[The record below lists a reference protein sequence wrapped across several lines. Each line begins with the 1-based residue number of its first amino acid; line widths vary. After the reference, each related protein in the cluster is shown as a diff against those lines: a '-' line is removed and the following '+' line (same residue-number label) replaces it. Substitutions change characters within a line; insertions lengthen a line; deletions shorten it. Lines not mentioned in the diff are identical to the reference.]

1 MDKQQIIE
9 NYLDEILIANQTTNL
24 TRITSRES
32 ALVLHLEDSL
42 VGLQEI
48 NEAPEGLYGDLGTG
62 GGFPGVP
69 IAVMTGRDTL
79 LIDSV
84 QKKVKILQEIV
95 DKLGISGNISTYGGR
110 IEDLAIDKPQAFS
123 VLSARALSRLVSL
136 LELSAPLL
144 KIGGR
149 LVCYK
154 AQIEQDELKEA
165 FDVQELVGMRL
176 MSRRSVTLS
185 DGCTHREIIVFE
197 KYKKPSMK
205 LPRRVGLAQ
214 RNPLKPRK

>member
-1 MDKQQIIE
+1 MEKHQLIE
-9 NYLDEILIANQTTNL
+9 NYLDEILVANQTTNL

-32 ALVLHLEDSL
+32 AMVLHVEDSL
-42 VGLQEI
+42 VGLPEI

-69 IAVMTGRDTL
+69 IAIMTGRETL
-79 LIDSV
+79 LVDSV
-84 QKKVKILQEIV
+84 QKKVRILQEIV
-95 DKLGISGNISTYGGR
+95 DKLSISENISTYGGR
-110 IEDLAIDKPQAFS
+110 IEDLALEKPQAFS

-144 KIGGR
+144 KKGGR

-154 AQIEQDELKEA
+154 AQIEEDEIQEA
-165 FDVQELVGMRL
+165 LDVQELVGMK
-176 MSRRSVTLS
+176 MVSRRAVTLS

-197 KYKKPSMK
+197 KYKKPGLK
-205 LPRRVGLAQ
+205 LPRRVGMAQ
-214 RNPLKPRK
+214 RNPLKPR